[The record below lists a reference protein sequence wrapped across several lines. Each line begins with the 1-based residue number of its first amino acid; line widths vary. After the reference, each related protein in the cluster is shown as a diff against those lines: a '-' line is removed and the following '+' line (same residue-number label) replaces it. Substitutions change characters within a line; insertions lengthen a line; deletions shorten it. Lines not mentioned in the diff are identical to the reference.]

1 MARCSVVATARPTF
15 AVDTGRRLAAAARDV
30 LADVMTVYGT
40 GEPVMSLD
48 AAAAVE
54 LDPDADLHVLLCA
67 TFADASMA
75 VRMLGEAT
83 APVLLW
89 AFREPG
95 QVGERLWLNSLCG
108 ANLAAHALV
117 ERGVRVHLLYGN
129 PDEPAVRDRL
139 VRVVATGIIAP
150 DAPASPVADGA
161 DDDAVRD
168 ALAGLRGTRIGL
180 VGDAPDGFTPCAAD
194 PAALDKLLGIELVD
208 LDLADVLAAAGEVPD
223 AIARAELAD
232 VARRS
237 PSVFGVDAEQAKHAF
252 ATTAALRTLSRSTRT
267 GALAVRCWPEFPVE
281 YGACP
286 CSALGRLHDEGTPA
300 ACERDVNGAATMLLV
315 GALGAE
321 ASYLMDLVDL
331 DSAANVVRFWH
342 CGSAPPS
349 LAADPADVEQG
360 RHCNRDL
367 GVAGNF
373 ALRPGRVTI
382 TRLSRTGEHYRLL
395 LTGGEALPAPNRYQG
410 NTAEVR
416 LEAPAERFVHDLVGL
431 GFEHHT
437 VLAWSDLRPG
447 LRGTARLM
455 GIPVYEW

>member
-1 MARCSVVATARPTF
+1 VARCSVVATARRTF
-15 AVDTGRRLAAAARDV
+15 AVDTGRKLAVAAHDV
-30 LADVMTVYGT
+30 LADVLAVHGT
-40 GEPVMSLD
+40 GEPVLSLD

-75 VRMLGEAT
+75 VRMLGAAT

-95 QVGERLWLNSLCG
+95 RTGERLWLNSLCG

-139 VRVVATGIIAP
+139 MTFVATGITEPA
-150 DAPASPVADGA
+150 APAPPVAAGA
-161 DDDAVRD
+161 DDVAVRK
-168 ALAGLRGTRIGL
+168 ALAELRGTRIGL

-194 PAALDKLLGIELVD
+194 PAALDKLLGIELIDVE
-208 LDLADVLAAAGEVPD
+208 LADVLAAAGAVPEAAAQAEV
-223 AIARAELAD
+223 AD

-237 PSVFGVDAEQAKHAF
+237 PSVLGVDPEQANRAF
-252 ATTAALRTLSRSTRT
+252 ATTAALRTLSRSAGA

-281 YGACP
+281 YGACL

-300 ACERDVNGAATMLLV
+300 ACERDVDGAATMLLA

-321 ASYLMDLVDL
+321 ASYLMDLVEL

-360 RHCNRDL
+360 RHCNRHL

-382 TRLSRTGEHYRLL
+382 TRLSRSGENYRLL

-416 LEAPAERFVHDLVGL
+416 LDAPAERFVHDLVDL

-437 VLAWSDLRPG
+437 VLAWTDLRPQ
-447 LRGTARLM
+447 LRSAARLM